1 MSMLKQYEFES
12 VIVTVPRKW
21 AFKYNA
27 APAVSFC
34 GPEHKETF
42 TTTDGTY
49 CTEWYGVSVSRK
61 EAAKTLVRLR
71 SSGIRPKIS

>member
-1 MSMLKQYEFES
+1 MSMLKQYDFQT
-12 VIVTVPRKW
+12 VLVTVPRKW
-21 AFKYNA
+21 AFKFDA
-27 APAVSFC
+27 VPAVSFC
-34 GPEHKETF
+34 GPEHRESF